1 MLITKLRYGEK
12 KVKFRYILFD
22 ADGTLYDYDNAE
34 LRAFKNTMQNF
45 GIDRDIDLL
54 HTSYKEI
61 NYAIWRDFE
70 EHKIAAGELREERF
84 RRFLAKEELL
94 HDCKKMSE
102 TYIDHLSKS
111 TALLDGAIEIIDY
124 VGSKYSVS
132 LITNGLADVQYSRI
146 RNSEFKDSFE
156 HIFISEEI
164 GFPKPMKEIFEHV
177 FKTLGYPEKEE
188 VLIVGDSFRSDIVG
202 GKNYGIPTCWF
213 NPKRLVNENGFEP
226 DYEIEKLQEL
236 RAIL

>member
-1 MLITKLRYGEK
+1 
-12 KVKFRYILFD
+12 VKFRYILFD
-22 ADGTLYDYDNAE
+22 ADGTLYDYEHSE
-34 LRAFKNTMQNF
+34 LRAFRNTMQNF
-45 GIDRDIDLL
+45 GIDKDIDQL

-70 EHKIAAGELREERF
+70 EHRITAKELREERF
-84 RRFLAKEELL
+84 RRFLTKEQLL
-94 HDCKKMSE
+94 HDCKKMSKI
-102 TYIDHLSKS
+102 YIDHLSKG
-111 TALLDGAIEIIDY
+111 TALLDGAIEIIEY

-146 RNSEFKDSFE
+146 RNSEFKNSFE

-177 FKTLGYPEKEE
+177 FKTLGYPEKGE

-202 GKNYGIPTCWF
+202 GNNYGISTCWF
-213 NPKRLVNENGFEP
+213 NPKNLANENGFEP
-226 DYEIEKLQEL
+226 DYEIQKLLEL